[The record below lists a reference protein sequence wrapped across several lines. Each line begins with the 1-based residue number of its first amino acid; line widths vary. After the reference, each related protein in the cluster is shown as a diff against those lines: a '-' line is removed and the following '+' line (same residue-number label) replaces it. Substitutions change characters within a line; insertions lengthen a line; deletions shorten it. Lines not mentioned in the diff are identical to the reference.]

1 MKITASKNTN
11 QGLIFDFEE
20 APLSQNSS
28 KPTLEEAD
36 MTLFLKDI

>member
-1 MKITASKNTN
+1 MKITANKNTN

-36 MTLFLKDI
+36 MKLFLKDI